1 MGQPQVQDLRVQ
13 ERKTSVRDT
22 ASASESSMLM
32 VEWLIEI
39 VRRHFYWPG
48 MAIQVR
54 EFFWGYE
61 LCKTKTDASR
71 DTKKIR
77 NWRPF

>member
-54 EFFWGYE
+54 EFF
-61 LCKTKTDASR
+61 
-71 DTKKIR
+71 
-77 NWRPF
+77 